1 MARCPTCRHDTG
13 DPTIEMYEC
22 AICHRIWCDACGPA
36 CRHVNQAEPRAFVLS
51 DDAYL

>member
-13 DPTIEMYEC
+13 DPAIEMYEC
-22 AICHRIWCDACGPA
+22 AQCHRLWCDRCGPG
-36 CRHVNQAEPRAFVLS
+36 CRHEQETKVHAFVLS